1 MVLGSNES
9 KVLKISRISPLTDND
24 RDGGNGNVDTNDNC
38 IVVWKNVDRS
48 DGLAPGVLITKRG
61 DHSKILQW
69 HE

>member
-38 IVVWKNVDRS
+38 IVV
-48 DGLAPGVLITKRG
+48 
-61 DHSKILQW
+61 
-69 HE
+69 